1 MGRAVEPRV
10 RHRVLQVED
19 GPLDGK
25 RRVRVPAKDRR
36 SRLALDLNELLRVET
51 DAGVRR
57 LVPKPVAPFQVLE
70 LEGDDAS
77 EGRTHDGALQR
88 QLEESPAEQVDVV
101 NVAVGFAE
109 IPDCLQTHERNQLR
123 K

>member
-57 LVPKPVAPFQVLE
+57 LVPKPVALPQVPE
-70 LEGDDAS
+70 LDADDAR
-77 EGRTHDGALQR
+77 EGRTNEATVEGGL
-88 QLEESPAEQVDVV
+88 
-101 NVAVGFAE
+101 
-109 IPDCLQTHERNQLR
+109 
-123 K
+123 